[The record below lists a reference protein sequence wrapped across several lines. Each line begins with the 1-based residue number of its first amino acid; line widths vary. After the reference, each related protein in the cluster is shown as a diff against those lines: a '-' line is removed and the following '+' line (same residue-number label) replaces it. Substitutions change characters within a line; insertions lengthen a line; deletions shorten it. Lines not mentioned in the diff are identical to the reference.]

1 MGVLTKIIAIIV
13 LVLLLVAGGFDAYLA
28 IRDHDLTSQVTSLT
42 TANGTLKKDL
52 SEAQASIDAQNTAIE
67 NAKAKSALDQKTLTD
82 LGNKLQQQQTDD
94 AKIIANLKN
103 QPAPKTC
110 QDTVNYLKQ
119 EMVIF
124 SW

>member
-110 QDTVNYLKQ
+110 QDTVNYLNQ
-119 EMVIF
+119 EMGIF